1 MDVPQLLQC
10 FAATLE
16 FDATAR
22 HNAESLLKEIS
33 KNPGFLGAC
42 LDIIGSND
50 PANPIPD
57 NIKMSAS
64 LYFKNKV
71 VYGWNS
77 ESGYIKNEMLGL
89 TVDIDEKPVVKDMLV
104 QTMCN
109 CAKDSPNCMKILQ
122 SALTVIISEDYPRGK
137 WETLLPK
144 SIELISQGDIN
155 LSHVGLICLA
165 EIFRTY
171 RWKENDSRQES
182 ELLIL
187 NYFPSL
193 LQFAN
198 ENLLQDGNNVE
209 NAKIGELLKL
219 IVKIY
224 KFITYHDLPFILQ
237 RNDFFIPWANLFVKI
252 IQLPIPQSLY
262 SNGSDKSDWKNN
274 PWIKC
279 KKWSYAN
286 LYKLFQRYASSSLSR
301 KFEYTDFKN
310 LYVND
315 FLPQFLQLLFEQ
327 IEQWGNQNLWLSNES
342 IYYILSFFEQCA
354 TQKKIWPVIAPHH
367 NTILRHVIFPLLTMN
382 EETLDIFEN
391 DPQEYIH
398 RYLEYWDNDYSPD
411 LAACALSITIANK
424 HTKTTIQPTMEF
436 ILEIL
441 QNNTTN
447 GINNIT
453 LENAVKIESALKIM
467 SNILD
472 ILLRENSPYIQDIE
486 KLLKTF
492 VFPLFHSQFGFLK
505 SRTCEICSK
514 LGLHEFQDTKCIETI
529 LEGIMICLN
538 DSSNCYLPINLSA
551 SLALQVF
558 IETPFFKKSLTDS
571 VVPIM
576 QKLLALSNEFESDSI
591 SGVMQDF
598 VEQFAEQLQ
607 PFGVELMTSLVQQF
621 LKLAIDLNEAANID
635 PSNFNNPN
643 DIPDESDKQ
652 MAALG
657 ILSTMIS
664 ILLSFENSIEIVKK
678 LEQSFYPAA
687 EFILKND
694 LEDFYRELS
703 EFLENSTFLL
713 REVSPIT
720 WKILELV
727 GENNSKED
735 SMISFYIEDFM
746 LMLNNI
752 IVYGSEELK
761 KNGFYSRII
770 FDIYQKYNIDED
782 TSLDELVIIF
792 DLSQKLILSL
802 DNNLPHTMREIF
814 LRDSLKAILVERT
827 ELKKNIVFN
836 VTSFN
841 VILASITT
849 EPLLTLQYLQQNNG
863 LKLFLETWLTFNLP
877 NFTRVYDIKLSAMAI
892 LSVLTHMTPE
902 QYQELSLDANIVSQF
917 GLQLLTLMEKY
928 PKAEEELKEKRKEYT
943 GDSAMGLAT
952 INGGKNDNT
961 WTIDVEDE
969 QDAEEDDEE
978 DFEALLSSLKKDNGI
993 EFAEGYEGE
1002 NFDDLEEDPL
1012 TKSILEDLNM
1022 YQMVRDSINHLQQS
1036 PVYPQISA
1044 QWTPEKQQLLQQ
1056 IMHM

>member
-1 MDVPQLLQC
+1 MNVPQLLHC

-16 FDATAR
+16 FDATVR
-22 HNAESLLKEIS
+22 HNAELQLKEIS

-50 PANPIPD
+50 SQNSIPD
-57 NIKMSAS
+57 NIKLSAS

-71 VYGWNS
+71 MYGWNS

-89 TVDIDEKPVVKDMLV
+89 IVDNDEKPVVKDMLV

-109 CAKDSPNCMKILQ
+109 CAKDSPNCVRILQ
-122 SALTVIISEDYPRGK
+122 SALTVIISEDYPKGK
-137 WETLLPK
+137 WETLLTK
-144 SIELISQGDIN
+144 SLELISQGDIN
-155 LSHVGLICLA
+155 LSYVGLICLA

-182 ELLIL
+182 EMLIL

-198 ENLLQDGNNVE
+198 DNLLQEGNNIE
-209 NAKIGELLKL
+209 NPKIGELLKL
-219 IVKIY
+219 IIKVY
-224 KFITYHDLPFILQ
+224 KFITYHDLPFTLQ
-237 RNDFFIPWANLFVKI
+237 RNEYFIPWANLFVKV
-252 IQLPIPQSLY
+252 IQLPIPQSLI
-262 SNGSDKSDWKNN
+262 SNGNKDDWKNN

-327 IEQWGNQNLWLSNES
+327 IEQWGNQSLWLSNES
-342 IYYILSFFEQCA
+342 IYYILSFFEQCS
-354 TQKKIWPVIAPHH
+354 TQKKIWPAIAPHY
-367 NTILRHVIFPLLTMN
+367 NIILRHVIFPLLTMN

-411 LAACALSITIANK
+411 LAASALLITITNK
-424 HTKTTIQPTMEF
+424 HTKTTIQPTVEF

-441 QNNTTN
+441 QTTIN
-447 GINNIT
+447 GTENIT
-453 LENAVKIESALKIM
+453 LENAVKIESALKIL

-472 ILLRENSPYIQDIE
+472 ILLRENSPYIQDME
-486 KLLKTF
+486 NLLKTF
-492 VFPLFHSQFGFLK
+492 VFPFFQSPYGFLK
-505 SRTCEICSK
+505 ARTCEICSK
-514 LGLHEFQDTKCIETI
+514 LGLHEFQDKKMIETI
-529 LEGIMICLN
+529 FEGIMVCLN
-538 DSSNCYLPINLSA
+538 DSSECYLPINLSA

-558 IETPFFKKSLTDS
+558 IELPYFKESLTDS

-576 QKLLALSNEFESDSI
+576 QKLLTLSNEFESDSI

-621 LKLAIDLNEAANID
+621 LKLAIDLNDAANID
-635 PSNFNNPN
+635 PSNFNSAS

-664 ILLSFENSIEIVKK
+664 ILLSFENSTDIVKR

-687 EFILKND
+687 EFILKNNI
-694 LEDFYRELS
+694 EDFYRELS

-713 REVSPIT
+713 REVTPIT

-735 SMISFYIEDFM
+735 SMISYYLEDFM

-761 KNGFYSRII
+761 KNEFYSRII
-770 FDIYQKYNIDED
+770 FDVYQKYNIDED
-782 TSLDELVIIF
+782 TSLDELVVIF

-802 DNNLPHTMREIF
+802 GNNLPNNMREIF
-814 LRDSLKAILVERT
+814 LRDALKSILVERT
-827 ELKKNIVFN
+827 ELKKNVVFN

-849 EPLLTLQYLQQNNG
+849 QPLLTLQYLKQNNG
-863 LKLFLETWLTFNLP
+863 SELFLETWLTFDLP
-877 NFTRVYDIKLSAMAI
+877 NFTRVYDIKLSTMAI
-892 LSVLTHMTPE
+892 LSILTQLTFDNF
-902 QYQELSLDANIVSQF
+902 QELSFDSNVVSQF
-917 GLQLLTLMEKY
+917 GIQLLTLMEKY

-943 GDSAMGLAT
+943 SDPAMDFGV
-952 INGGKNDNT
+952 GSDGKNSNT
-961 WTIDVEDE
+961 WMIGNEE
-969 QDAEEDDEE
+969 EEDGEEDEE
-978 DFEALLSSLKKDNGI
+978 DFEALLNSLKKDNGI
-993 EFAEGYEGE
+993 EFAEGYECE

-1012 TKSILEDLNM
+1012 TKSILEDLNI
-1022 YQMVRDSINHLQQS
+1022 YQTFRNSITHLQQS
-1036 PVYPQISA
+1036 AMYPQITA
-1044 QWTPEKQQLLQQ
+1044 QLTPEKQQLLQQ